1 MKKNQP
7 KMFDEIKDKFNPSAF
22 EQKIYRYWLKNKYF
36 SAKID
41 KSKVPFSMVI
51 PPPNV
56 TGYLHVG
63 HALNNTLQDVII
75 RYKRMKGFSACWI
88 PGTDHAGIATQNVVE
103 KELNK
108 AGITRF
114 QLGREKFIDKVW
126 EWRNHY
132 GSRKIAKLE
141 SLGS

>member
-56 TGYLHVG
+56 TGYLHIG
-63 HALNNTLQDVII
+63 HALNNTLQDVIV
-75 RYKRMKGFSACWI
+75 RYKRMKGFNTTWG
-88 PGTDHAGIATQNVVE
+88 PGKGLPLMSSIVKQ
-103 KELNK
+103 
-108 AGITRF
+108 
-114 QLGREKFIDKVW
+114 
-126 EWRNHY
+126 
-132 GSRKIAKLE
+132 
-141 SLGS
+141 